1 MFGNVH
7 KLKCLK
13 IFFEQGENNKDF
25 KKETCV
31 PFYFE
36 LKSIP
41 ELAIALGMDMT
52 QVSSW
57 MQENKLFLND

>member
-1 MFGNVH
+1 MPE
-7 KLKCLK
+7 K
-13 IFFEQGENNKDF
+13 FFEQGENKKDF

-36 LKSIP
+36 VKSIL
-41 ELAIALGMDMT
+41 ELPIALGMEMT

-57 MQENKLFLND
+57 MQESKLFLND